1 MYAFLIRPFLR
12 SLLLAVL
19 LPTVIACTT
28 LTSDIKVETFA
39 QPDTN
44 PSAYKSYAW
53 AGSAQVVFDPVG
65 QWEQP
70 TLDTDE
76 EVRFVINRELRN
88 SGLVQVETDP
98 DLYVGFAAGV
108 DTSVLELKE
117 DPDNKE
123 KMVPTNVPKAAL
135 VIAMI
140 DARTGYTVWLG
151 YAEGNAQ
158 NQQSIENIRKRIDF
172 AVTEILAP
180 YQEMSASETTD

>member
-1 MYAFLIRPFLR
+1 MYAFSIQYSLR
-12 SLLLAVL
+12 SLLLAAL

-39 QPDTN
+39 QPNTS
-44 PSAYKSYAW
+44 PSAYKTYAW

-76 EVRFVINRELRN
+76 EVRFVINRELRD
-88 SGLVQVETDP
+88 SGLIQVETEP

-108 DTSVLELKE
+108 DTSVLELKQDPENE
-117 DPDNKE
+117 DE
-123 KMVPTNVPKAAL
+123 MIPTNVPKAAL
-135 VIAMI
+135 VIALI
-140 DARTGYTVWLG
+140 DASTGYTVWMG
-151 YAEGNAQ
+151 YAEGNVQ
-158 NQQSIENIRKRIDF
+158 KQQSIENIRKRIDF

-180 YQEMSASETTD
+180 YQAISAADTTD

>member
-1 MYAFLIRPFLR
+1 MYAFSFRLSLR
-12 SLLLAVL
+12 CLLLAAL
-19 LPTVIACTT
+19 LPAVIACTT

-44 PSAYKSYAW
+44 LSSYNSYAW

-88 SGLVQVETDP
+88 SGLVQVETEP

-108 DTSVLELKE
+108 DTSVLELKQ

-123 KMVPTNVPKAAL
+123 EMVPTNVPKAAL
-135 VIAMI
+135 VIALI

-180 YQEMSASETTD
+180 YQAMSASETAD